1 MANRFSNPA
10 SQFFDSSGN
19 AYALGTLGFFIT
31 GTNTPTDTYS
41 DSSLTTPNANPI
53 ELDSAGRLPDDVFL
67 DSAVTYKCVLKD
79 SSGNTIWTRDPV
91 VDPAANVAAALRV
104 FNANPNGNVAGNQGS
119 VGGSAASVIFDI
131 SGNLLWVCTTTGTAS
146 TAVWT
151 QIGATLSGAVSM
163 TGVIS
168 PSSLGTDQNDYAP
181 ASLSSAAIIRQA
193 LSANVVITGLTA
205 GTVGRLIR
213 LQNIS
218 TSYSITLRDESS
230 SSTAANRFALP
241 GDLTIG
247 PEQALD
253 LWYDTTSSRWRSVG
267 VSSGF
272 IGDPG
277 GRLTPSTGEPVITSD
292 VTAAGTIYY
301 TPYKSNYAK
310 LYNGSNWYPVQ
321 FSELSQALS
330 DASKS
335 PLAAT
340 TNAVYDMFLWNDAGT
355 LRCTRGPA
363 WSSST
368 TRGTG
373 AGTTELE
380 RVQGTYVNA
389 EDITNGPL
397 AQRGLYVG
405 TIATNGSTQMA
416 VMLFPS
422 AAAGGSANR
431 VDVWNMYNR
440 VRIAST
446 MRASDNTW
454 TYTSFT
460 KRAANAS
467 NSNRITYVAGLNE
480 DAVSAIY
487 TVSVSTSSASEWAHV
502 SIGVD
507 STTTTSGAPGY
518 FDFSNT
524 GESVTLIA
532 HYKGLTGIGLH
543 FLQALEDGAGI
554 GTNTF
559 YGDDGGT
566 DKQMALI
573 AEFTY

>member
-1 MANRFSNPA
+1 MSNRY
-10 SQFFDSSGN
+10 FDPVPQYHNSAGTP
-19 AYALGTLGFFIT
+19 YAGGFLYFYI
-31 GTNTPTDTYS
+31 TNTTTATDTYS
-41 DSSLTTPNANPI
+41 DSDLTTPNANPI
-53 ELDSAGRLPDDVFL
+53 ELNSAGALPDDVFL
-67 DSAVTYKCVLKD
+67 DPAVTYKVVLKD
-79 SSGNTIWTRDPV
+79 SLGNTIWTRDPV
-91 VDPAANVAAALRV
+91 VDPAANVAAAFRV

-131 SGNLLWVCTTTGTAS
+131 SNNLLWVCTTTGDAS

-151 QIGATLSGAVSM
+151 QVGATLSGAVSM

-168 PSSLGTDQNDYAP
+168 PTSLGSDQNDYAP
-181 ASLSSAAIIRQA
+181 ASFSSAAIIRQA

-218 TSYSITLRDESS
+218 TQYSITLRDESS

-247 PEQALD
+247 PEQSLD

-267 VSSGF
+267 ISSGY

-277 GRLTPSTGEPVITSD
+277 GRLTISTGEPVITSD
-292 VTAAGTIYY
+292 VTAQATVYY

-330 DASKS
+330 DATKS

-340 TNAVYDMFLWNDAGT
+340 TNAVYDMFLWNDSGT

-363 WSSST
+363 WSSAT
-368 TRGTG
+368 ARGTG

-380 RVQGTYVNA
+380 RVQGVYVNKV
-389 EDITNGPL
+389 DITNGPT

-416 VMLFPS
+416 VMLYPT

-431 VDVWNMYNR
+431 IDVWNMYNR
-440 VRIAST
+440 IRIAST

-454 TYTSFT
+454 TYNSATWRS
-460 KRAANAS
+460 ANAS
-467 NSNRITYVAGLNE
+467 TSNRITYVTGLNE
-480 DAVSAIY
+480 EAISAVYQITINCTTTNDEARIG
-487 TVSVSTSSASEWAHV
+487 
-502 SIGVD
+502 IGVD
-507 STTTTSGAPGY
+507 SATAFSGNSGAIIPGI
-518 FDFSNT
+518 T
-524 GESVTLIA
+524 GIFTLSA
-532 HYKGLTGIGLH
+532 NYQGLTGIGSH
-543 FLQALEDGAGI
+543 FLQALESAT
-554 GTNTF
+554 TNITEF
-559 YGDDGGT
+559 WGDNSVAT
-566 DKQMALI
+566 NYQMSLS
-573 AEFTY
+573 AEFMY